1 MQPDMELSDSPKT
14 RAFPFR
20 IRSQLVLYLLAP
32 AVFGAQA
39 SLPDPATATATSCEQ
54 RSQDC
59 AYIEGHVAN
68 LLSGEPVRRA
78 SVTLQP
84 SGVDGK
90 TTATMSDARGGFH
103 FEGLE
108 PGIYTL
114 SAERTGFLR
123 QEYGARR
130 PFSAGAP
137 IVVAARQDIKDIDL
151 KLTPQSVISGKVLD
165 EEGDPVENVT
175 IQVLLPVGRGSS
187 RRLQKIDDTETNDR
201 GEFRIPG
208 LGPGTY
214 ILAADRPD
222 ADFGRDQSGQA
233 EEEYVPTFYP
243 GVTELLSA
251 VPVQLV
257 AGQETSGR
265 DFQLRKAKVY
275 RLSGRVVRA
284 GSSQNIQLTL
294 LPRDP
299 AKPMTS
305 FAPLHTTMRPD
316 SSFAMRG
323 VQPGSY
329 DLTAMRMEGRQQ
341 LLGRLPVE
349 VTGNVDGLTFP
360 VGESVE
366 FTGLVQIDDDRRAVL
381 TRTLVLLFPW
391 GGPPQ
396 VPLSAMI
403 EEDGSFR
410 IGGVPRDLYRL
421 DFLWLPEDAYVKSIR
436 MGGQEVLEKALDL
449 NRAAASPV
457 EIALSVKAAVVEG
470 LVQADGK
477 PAAQSEV
484 ILAPEPSRPNQPY
497 LYKRAFTDQKGRF
510 RITGVAPGEYKVN
523 ASGATMVPVPD
534 LELADLLEG
543 EGVKVNVREGGHEHV
558 ELKILRTEGE

>member
-1 MQPDMELSDSPKT
+1 
-14 RAFPFR
+14 
-20 IRSQLVLYLLAP
+20 
-32 AVFGAQA
+32 
-39 SLPDPATATATSCEQ
+39 
-54 RSQDC
+54 
-59 AYIEGHVAN
+59 
-68 LLSGEPVRRA
+68 
-78 SVTLQP
+78 
-84 SGVDGK
+84 
-90 TTATMSDARGGFH
+90 
-103 FEGLE
+103 
-108 PGIYTL
+108 
-114 SAERTGFLR
+114 
-123 QEYGARR
+123 
-130 PFSAGAP
+130 
-137 IVVAARQDIKDIDL
+137 
-151 KLTPQSVISGKVLD
+151 
-165 EEGDPVENVT
+165 
-175 IQVLLPVGRGSS
+175 
-187 RRLQKIDDTETNDR
+187 
-201 GEFRIPG
+201 
-208 LGPGTY
+208 
-214 ILAADRPD
+214 
-222 ADFGRDQSGQA
+222 
-233 EEEYVPTFYP
+233 
-243 GVTELLSA
+243 
-251 VPVQLV
+251 
-257 AGQETSGR
+257 
-265 DFQLRKAKVY
+265 
-275 RLSGRVVRA
+275 
-284 GSSQNIQLTL
+284 
-294 LPRDP
+294 
-299 AKPMTS
+299 
-305 FAPLHTTMRPD
+305 
-316 SSFAMRG
+316 
-323 VQPGSY
+323 
-329 DLTAMRMEGRQQ
+329 
-341 LLGRLPVE
+341 
-349 VTGNVDGLTFP
+349 LTFP

-510 RITGVAPGEYKVN
+510 PITGVAPGEYKVN